1 MTAYMKKNIRTD
13 SLIITGFAVA
23 HALTAMMLGVFN
35 ISDELMLT
43 LLTMAMTVI
52 LCLRH
57 GLNIEV
63 TAACVIVVNMAG
75 FLLGIY
81 AKRDLRRRPYRCR
94 PAAAAKSAPHFLHS
108 KGASARPTQSPSHS
122 PAGDQARSRVSYACG
137 RVLSGLWAEPRRAYS
152 C

>member
-75 FLLGIY
+75 FLLGTEG
-81 AKRDLRRRPYRCR
+81 
-94 PAAAAKSAPHFLHS
+94 AALLSKALH
-108 KGASARPTQSPSHS
+108 KPTM
-122 PAGDQARSRVSYACG
+122 VSSIVTFVTTIILG
-137 RVLSGLWAEPRRAYS
+137 WGTF
-152 C
+152 